1 MKKRSL
7 RLDKEVLMS
16 TGVENGLDAG
26 YTYGTGVICFACDYV
41 ISRMIDASI
50 DSLGSDCCGG
60 PGGDE
65 GSETCTQTAAAP
77 SCQTIC

>member
-1 MKKRSL
+1 MRKRL
-7 RLDKEVLMS
+7 LKLDREILTK
-16 TGVENGLDAG
+16 GGAQPVEA
-26 YTYGTGVICFACDYV
+26 GTGNVCRFISEYV
-41 ISRMIDASI
+41 LTKLIDASI

-65 GSETCTQTAAAP
+65 GTDTCTETAAAP

>member
-7 RLDKEVLMS
+7 KLDREVLTES
-16 TGVENGLDAG
+16 AAPQVHGGATWASGA
-26 YTYGTGVICFACDYV
+26 ICFACDYV
-41 ISRMIDASI
+41 LTRLIDATI

-65 GSETCTQTAAAP
+65 GTDTCTETAAAP